1 MYRLFDTFFIMIQL
15 VFINVNEYLP
25 KTFFCDTISLYNNLR
40 GEFMPPVYEYDKV
53 PSPRSVGDVPRFLK
67 ELLGGF
73 FKRFFY
79 IVGIVWQTGHWI
91 LFLMTFLALFNGLTP
106 VIGALLSKEIIN
118 ELQAANTPVSEFFH
132 SRIFMLLIYLFIYR
146 VLKRLALTAGTAV
159 DSLSGELVIKQ
170 IKLRIMNK
178 SHELDLQYFDLPE
191 FYEKL
196 ENANREAG
204 MRPIQV
210 ITKTFTAAS
219 TLIELISY
227 IAVMATAPGLGLAAF
242 IIMAVSLPSAI
253 ISFIYRKRNFN
264 YKRRRSKDRREMNYY
279 SDVLVN
285 KDIVKE
291 VRIFGLTDFFAD
303 KFKKVFG
310 EYFKGL
316 RALVLS
322 ESLWQI
328 ALGTVSVIVNL
339 FFCGI
344 VALRVLSGEIMLGDY
359 TLYTGAI
366 MSIATCIATLISTS
380 AGVYEGTLF
389 IDNLMYFMNKSPSIV
404 PTVTP
409 GAKVKRDAP
418 HTIEFKN
425 VSFHYPGSERCVLQN
440 INITFS
446 PGQTTVLVG
455 LNGAGK
461 TTLIK
466 LLTRLYDPTDGVIL
480 LDGRDIREYDLE
492 SLYGMF
498 GIIFQ
503 DFGRYA
509 VTVGEN
515 ISFGDL
521 SLTPSHDSLMEAA
534 RQSNADG
541 FIEKLPQGIDTPLTR
556 QFERTG
562 SELSGGQWQKLAIA
576 RAFYSRS
583 DILVLDEPTAS
594 LDPLAEQEIFNE
606 FDRLRSGKMSIFVS
620 HRLSSAT
627 TAGQIIVLEG
637 GRVVEKGTHKE
648 LMEQKGKYYNLFSV
662 QAKRYVEGTK

>member
-1 MYRLFDTFFIMIQL
+1 
-15 VFINVNEYLP
+15 
-25 KTFFCDTISLYNNLR
+25 
-40 GEFMPPVYEYDKV
+40 MPPVYEYDKV
-53 PSPRSVGDVPRFLK
+53 PPPRSVGDVPRFLK

-204 MRPIQV
+204 IRPIQV

-316 RALVLS
+316 RALILS

-328 ALGTVSVIVNL
+328 ALGIVSVIVNL

-389 IDNLMYFMNKSPSIV
+389 IDNLMYFMNKSPGIV

-409 GAKVKRDAP
+409 GAKVKRNAP

-440 INITFS
+440 VNITFS

-648 LMEQKGKYYNLFSV
+648 LMKQKGKYYNLFSV

>member
-1 MYRLFDTFFIMIQL
+1 
-15 VFINVNEYLP
+15 
-25 KTFFCDTISLYNNLR
+25 
-40 GEFMPPVYEYDKV
+40 MPPVYEYDKV
-53 PSPRSVGDVPRFLK
+53 PPPRSVGDVPRFLK

-204 MRPIQV
+204 IRPIQV

-316 RALVLS
+316 RTLILS

-328 ALGTVSVIVNL
+328 ALGIVSVIVNL

-389 IDNLMYFMNKSPSIV
+389 IDNLMYFMNKSPGIV

-409 GAKVKRDAP
+409 GAKVKRNAP

-440 INITFS
+440 VNITFS

-521 SLTPSHDSLMEAA
+521 SLMPSHDSLMEAA

-648 LMEQKGKYYNLFSV
+648 LMKQKGKYYNLFSV

>member
-1 MYRLFDTFFIMIQL
+1 
-15 VFINVNEYLP
+15 
-25 KTFFCDTISLYNNLR
+25 
-40 GEFMPPVYEYDKV
+40 MPPVYEYDKV
-53 PSPRSVGDVPRFLK
+53 PPPRSVGDVPRFLK

-159 DSLSGELVIKQ
+159 DNLSGELVIKQ

-227 IAVMATAPGLGLAAF
+227 IAVMVTAPGLGLAAF

-316 RALVLS
+316 RTLILS

-328 ALGTVSVIVNL
+328 ALGIVSVIVNL

-389 IDNLMYFMNKSPSIV
+389 IDNLMYFMNKSPGIV

-409 GAKVKRDAP
+409 GAKVKRNAP

-521 SLTPSHDSLMEAA
+521 SLTPGNDSLMEAA

>member
-1 MYRLFDTFFIMIQL
+1 
-15 VFINVNEYLP
+15 
-25 KTFFCDTISLYNNLR
+25 
-40 GEFMPPVYEYDKV
+40 MPPVYEYDKV
-53 PSPRSVGDVPRFLK
+53 PPPRSVGDVPRFLK

-79 IVGIVWQTGHWI
+79 IVGIIWQTGHWI

-316 RALVLS
+316 RTLILS
-322 ESLWQI
+322 ESLWQV
-328 ALGTVSVIVNL
+328 ALGIVSVIVNL

-389 IDNLMYFMNKSPSIV
+389 IDNLMYFMNKSPGIV

-409 GAKVKRDAP
+409 GAKVKRNAP

>member
-1 MYRLFDTFFIMIQL
+1 
-15 VFINVNEYLP
+15 
-25 KTFFCDTISLYNNLR
+25 
-40 GEFMPPVYEYDKV
+40 MPPVYEYDKV
-53 PSPRSVGDVPRFLK
+53 PPPRSVGDVPRFLK

-79 IVGIVWQTGHWI
+79 IVGIIWQTGHWI

-118 ELQAANTPVSEFFH
+118 ELQAADTPVSEFFH

-227 IAVMATAPGLGLAAF
+227 IAVMATSPGLGLAAF

-316 RALVLS
+316 RTLILS

-328 ALGTVSVIVNL
+328 ALGIVSVIVNL

-389 IDNLMYFMNKSPSIV
+389 IDNLMYFMNKSPGIV

-409 GAKVKRDAP
+409 GAKVKRNAP

>member
-1 MYRLFDTFFIMIQL
+1 
-15 VFINVNEYLP
+15 
-25 KTFFCDTISLYNNLR
+25 
-40 GEFMPPVYEYDKV
+40 MPPVYEYDKV
-53 PSPRSVGDVPRFLK
+53 PPPRSVGDVPRFLK

-79 IVGIVWQTGHWI
+79 IVGIIWQTGHWI

-316 RALVLS
+316 RTLILS

-328 ALGTVSVIVNL
+328 ALGIVSVIVNL

-389 IDNLMYFMNKSPSIV
+389 IDNLMYFMNKSPGIV
-404 PTVTP
+404 PAVTP
-409 GAKVKRDAP
+409 GAKVKRNAP

-440 INITFS
+440 VNITFS

-637 GRVVEKGTHKE
+637 GRVAEKGTHKE

>member
-1 MYRLFDTFFIMIQL
+1 
-15 VFINVNEYLP
+15 
-25 KTFFCDTISLYNNLR
+25 
-40 GEFMPPVYEYDKV
+40 MPPVYEYDKV
-53 PSPRSVGDVPRFLK
+53 PPPRSVGDVPRFLK

-204 MRPIQV
+204 IRPIQV

-316 RALVLS
+316 RALILS

-328 ALGTVSVIVNL
+328 ALGIVSVIVNL

-389 IDNLMYFMNKSPSIV
+389 IDNLMYFMNKSPGIV

-409 GAKVKRDAP
+409 GAKVKRNSP

>member
-1 MYRLFDTFFIMIQL
+1 
-15 VFINVNEYLP
+15 
-25 KTFFCDTISLYNNLR
+25 
-40 GEFMPPVYEYDKV
+40 MPPVYEYDKV
-53 PSPRSVGDVPRFLK
+53 PPPRSVGDVPRFLK

-159 DSLSGELVIKQ
+159 DNLSGELVIKQ

-227 IAVMATAPGLGLAAF
+227 IAVMATSPGLGLAAF

-316 RALVLS
+316 RTLILS

-328 ALGTVSVIVNL
+328 ALGIVSVIVNL

-389 IDNLMYFMNKSPSIV
+389 IDNLMYFMNKSPGIV

-409 GAKVKRDAP
+409 GAKVKRNAP

-521 SLTPSHDSLMEAA
+521 SLTPSHDSLMVAA

-637 GRVVEKGTHKE
+637 GRVAEKGTHKE

>member
-1 MYRLFDTFFIMIQL
+1 
-15 VFINVNEYLP
+15 
-25 KTFFCDTISLYNNLR
+25 
-40 GEFMPPVYEYDKV
+40 MPPVYEYDKV
-53 PSPRSVGDVPRFLK
+53 PPPRSVGDVPRFLK

-204 MRPIQV
+204 IRPIQV

-253 ISFIYRKRNFN
+253 ISFIYRKRNFS

-316 RALVLS
+316 RALILS

-328 ALGTVSVIVNL
+328 ALGIVSVIFNL

-389 IDNLMYFMNKSPSIV
+389 IDNLMYFMNKSPGIV

-409 GAKVKRDAP
+409 GAKVKRNAP

>member
-1 MYRLFDTFFIMIQL
+1 
-15 VFINVNEYLP
+15 
-25 KTFFCDTISLYNNLR
+25 
-40 GEFMPPVYEYDKV
+40 MPPVYEYDKV

-328 ALGTVSVIVNL
+328 ALGIVSVIVNL

-344 VALRVLSGEIMLGDY
+344 VTLRVLSGEIMLGDY

-389 IDNLMYFMNKSPSIV
+389 IDNLMYFMNKSPGIV

-409 GAKVKRDAP
+409 GAKVKRNAP

>member
-1 MYRLFDTFFIMIQL
+1 
-15 VFINVNEYLP
+15 
-25 KTFFCDTISLYNNLR
+25 
-40 GEFMPPVYEYDKV
+40 
-53 PSPRSVGDVPRFLK
+53 
-67 ELLGGF
+67 
-73 FKRFFY
+73 
-79 IVGIVWQTGHWI
+79 
-91 LFLMTFLALFNGLTP
+91 
-106 VIGALLSKEIIN
+106 
-118 ELQAANTPVSEFFH
+118 
-132 SRIFMLLIYLFIYR
+132 
-146 VLKRLALTAGTAV
+146 
-159 DSLSGELVIKQ
+159 
-170 IKLRIMNK
+170 MNK

-227 IAVMATAPGLGLAAF
+227 IAVMATSPGLGLAAF

-316 RALVLS
+316 RTLILS

-328 ALGTVSVIVNL
+328 ALGIVSVIVNL

-521 SLTPSHDSLMEAA
+521 SLTPSHDSLMVAA

>member
-1 MYRLFDTFFIMIQL
+1 
-15 VFINVNEYLP
+15 
-25 KTFFCDTISLYNNLR
+25 
-40 GEFMPPVYEYDKV
+40 MPPVYEYDKV
-53 PSPRSVGDVPRFLK
+53 PPPRSVGDVPRFLK

-310 EYFKGL
+310 EYFRGL
-316 RALVLS
+316 RALILS

-328 ALGTVSVIVNL
+328 ALGIVSVIVNL

-389 IDNLMYFMNKSPSIV
+389 IDNLMYFMNKSPGIV

-409 GAKVKRDAP
+409 GAKVKRNAP

-440 INITFS
+440 VNITFS

>member
-1 MYRLFDTFFIMIQL
+1 
-15 VFINVNEYLP
+15 
-25 KTFFCDTISLYNNLR
+25 
-40 GEFMPPVYEYDKV
+40 MPPVYEYDKV
-53 PSPRSVGDVPRFLK
+53 PPPRSVGDVPRFLK

-227 IAVMATAPGLGLAAF
+227 IAVMVTAPGLGLAAF

-316 RALVLS
+316 RTLILS

-328 ALGTVSVIVNL
+328 ALGIVSVIVNL

-521 SLTPSHDSLMEAA
+521 SLTPSHDSLMVAA

>member
-1 MYRLFDTFFIMIQL
+1 
-15 VFINVNEYLP
+15 
-25 KTFFCDTISLYNNLR
+25 
-40 GEFMPPVYEYDKV
+40 MPPVYEYDKV
-53 PSPRSVGDVPRFLK
+53 PPPRSVGDVPRFLK

-79 IVGIVWQTGHWI
+79 IVGIIWQTGHWI

-118 ELQAANTPVSEFFH
+118 ELQAADTPVSEFFH

-316 RALVLS
+316 RTLILS

-328 ALGTVSVIVNL
+328 ALGIVSVIVNL

-389 IDNLMYFMNKSPSIV
+389 IDNLMYFMNKSPGIV
-404 PTVTP
+404 PAVTP
-409 GAKVKRDAP
+409 GAKVKRNAP

-440 INITFS
+440 VNITFS

>member
-1 MYRLFDTFFIMIQL
+1 
-15 VFINVNEYLP
+15 
-25 KTFFCDTISLYNNLR
+25 
-40 GEFMPPVYEYDKV
+40 MPPVYEYDKV
-53 PSPRSVGDVPRFLK
+53 PPPRSVGDVPRFLK

-316 RALVLS
+316 RALILS

-328 ALGTVSVIVNL
+328 ALGIVSVIVNL

-389 IDNLMYFMNKSPSIV
+389 IDNLMYFMNKSPGIV

-409 GAKVKRDAP
+409 GAKVKRNAP

>member
-1 MYRLFDTFFIMIQL
+1 
-15 VFINVNEYLP
+15 
-25 KTFFCDTISLYNNLR
+25 
-40 GEFMPPVYEYDKV
+40 MPPVYEYDKV
-53 PSPRSVGDVPRFLK
+53 PPPRSVGDVPRFLK

-159 DSLSGELVIKQ
+159 DNLSGELVIKQ

-227 IAVMATAPGLGLAAF
+227 IAVMATSPGLGLAAF

-316 RALVLS
+316 RTLILS

-328 ALGTVSVIVNL
+328 ALGIVSVIVNL

-521 SLTPSHDSLMEAA
+521 SLTPSNDSLMEAA

-637 GRVVEKGTHKE
+637 GRVAEKGTHKE

>member
-1 MYRLFDTFFIMIQL
+1 
-15 VFINVNEYLP
+15 
-25 KTFFCDTISLYNNLR
+25 
-40 GEFMPPVYEYDKV
+40 MPPVYEYDKV
-53 PSPRSVGDVPRFLK
+53 PPPRSVGDVPRFLK

-159 DSLSGELVIKQ
+159 DNLSGELVIKQ

-227 IAVMATAPGLGLAAF
+227 IAVMATSPGLGLAAF

-316 RALVLS
+316 RTLILS

-328 ALGTVSVIVNL
+328 ALGIVSVIVNL

-389 IDNLMYFMNKSPSIV
+389 IDNLMYFMNKSPGIV

-409 GAKVKRDAP
+409 GAKVKRNAP

-425 VSFHYPGSERCVLQN
+425 VSFHYPGSERCALQN

-521 SLTPSHDSLMEAA
+521 SLTPSHDSLMVAA

>member
-1 MYRLFDTFFIMIQL
+1 
-15 VFINVNEYLP
+15 
-25 KTFFCDTISLYNNLR
+25 
-40 GEFMPPVYEYDKV
+40 MPPVYEYDKV
-53 PSPRSVGDVPRFLK
+53 PPPRSVGDVPRFLK

-204 MRPIQV
+204 IRPIQV

-310 EYFKGL
+310 EYFRGL
-316 RALVLS
+316 RALILS

-328 ALGTVSVIVNL
+328 ALGIVSVIVNL

-389 IDNLMYFMNKSPSIV
+389 IDNLMYFMNKSPGIV

-409 GAKVKRDAP
+409 GAKVKRNAP

-492 SLYGMF
+492 SLYGLF

-637 GRVVEKGTHKE
+637 GRVAEKGTHKE

>member
-1 MYRLFDTFFIMIQL
+1 
-15 VFINVNEYLP
+15 
-25 KTFFCDTISLYNNLR
+25 
-40 GEFMPPVYEYDKV
+40 
-53 PSPRSVGDVPRFLK
+53 
-67 ELLGGF
+67 
-73 FKRFFY
+73 
-79 IVGIVWQTGHWI
+79 
-91 LFLMTFLALFNGLTP
+91 MTFLALFNGLTP

-204 MRPIQV
+204 IRPIQV

-310 EYFKGL
+310 EYFRGL
-316 RALVLS
+316 RALILS

-328 ALGTVSVIVNL
+328 ALGIVSVIVNL

-389 IDNLMYFMNKSPSIV
+389 IDNLMYFMNKSPGIV

-409 GAKVKRDAP
+409 GAKVKRNAP

-446 PGQTTVLVG
+446 PEQTTVLVG

-556 QFERTG
+556 QFARTG

-648 LMEQKGKYYNLFSV
+648 LMDQKGKYYNLFSV

>member
-1 MYRLFDTFFIMIQL
+1 
-15 VFINVNEYLP
+15 
-25 KTFFCDTISLYNNLR
+25 
-40 GEFMPPVYEYDKV
+40 MPPVYEYDKV
-53 PSPRSVGDVPRFLK
+53 PPPRSVGDVPRFLK

-316 RALVLS
+316 RTLVLS

-328 ALGTVSVIVNL
+328 ALGIVSVIVNL
-339 FFCGI
+339 LFCGI

-389 IDNLMYFMNKSPSIV
+389 IDNLMYFMNKSPGIV
-404 PTVTP
+404 PMVTP

>member
-1 MYRLFDTFFIMIQL
+1 
-15 VFINVNEYLP
+15 
-25 KTFFCDTISLYNNLR
+25 
-40 GEFMPPVYEYDKV
+40 MPPVYEYDKV
-53 PSPRSVGDVPRFLK
+53 PPPRSVGDVPRFLK

-159 DSLSGELVIKQ
+159 DNLSGELVIKQ

-227 IAVMATAPGLGLAAF
+227 IAVMATSPGLGLAAF

-316 RALVLS
+316 RTLILS

-328 ALGTVSVIVNL
+328 ALGIVSVIVNL

-389 IDNLMYFMNKSPSIV
+389 IDNLMYFMNKSPGIV

-409 GAKVKRDAP
+409 GAKVKRNAP

-521 SLTPSHDSLMEAA
+521 SLTPSHDSLMVAA

>member
-1 MYRLFDTFFIMIQL
+1 
-15 VFINVNEYLP
+15 
-25 KTFFCDTISLYNNLR
+25 
-40 GEFMPPVYEYDKV
+40 MPPVYEYDKV
-53 PSPRSVGDVPRFLK
+53 PPPRSVGDVPRFLK

-79 IVGIVWQTGHWI
+79 IVGIIWQTGHWI

-316 RALVLS
+316 RTLILS

-328 ALGTVSVIVNL
+328 ALGIVSVIVNL

-389 IDNLMYFMNKSPSIV
+389 IDNLMYFMNKSPGIV

-637 GRVVEKGTHKE
+637 GRVAEKGTHKE

>member
-1 MYRLFDTFFIMIQL
+1 
-15 VFINVNEYLP
+15 
-25 KTFFCDTISLYNNLR
+25 
-40 GEFMPPVYEYDKV
+40 MPPVYEYDKV
-53 PSPRSVGDVPRFLK
+53 PPPRSVGDVPRFLK

-118 ELQAANTPVSEFFH
+118 ELQAANTPVPEFFH

-204 MRPIQV
+204 IRPIQV
-210 ITKTFTAAS
+210 ITKTFTATS

-316 RALVLS
+316 RALILS

-328 ALGTVSVIVNL
+328 ALGIVSVIVNL

-389 IDNLMYFMNKSPSIV
+389 IDNLMYFMNKSPGIV

-409 GAKVKRDAP
+409 GAKVKRNAP

-521 SLTPSHDSLMEAA
+521 SLMPSHDSLMEAA

>member
-1 MYRLFDTFFIMIQL
+1 
-15 VFINVNEYLP
+15 
-25 KTFFCDTISLYNNLR
+25 
-40 GEFMPPVYEYDKV
+40 MPPVYEYDKV
-53 PSPRSVGDVPRFLK
+53 PPPRSVGDVPRFLK

-204 MRPIQV
+204 IRPIQV

-316 RALVLS
+316 RALILS

-328 ALGTVSVIVNL
+328 ALGIVSVIVNL

-389 IDNLMYFMNKSPSIV
+389 IDNLMYFMNKSPGIV

-409 GAKVKRDAP
+409 GAKVKRNAP

-521 SLTPSHDSLMEAA
+521 SLMPSHDSLMEAA

>member
-1 MYRLFDTFFIMIQL
+1 
-15 VFINVNEYLP
+15 
-25 KTFFCDTISLYNNLR
+25 
-40 GEFMPPVYEYDKV
+40 MPPVYEYDKV
-53 PSPRSVGDVPRFLK
+53 PPPRSVGDVPRFLK

-79 IVGIVWQTGHWI
+79 IVGIIWQTGHWI

-118 ELQAANTPVSEFFH
+118 ELQAADTPVSEFFH

-316 RALVLS
+316 RTLILS

-328 ALGTVSVIVNL
+328 ALGIVSVIVNL

-389 IDNLMYFMNKSPSIV
+389 IDNLMYFMNKSPGIV

-409 GAKVKRDAP
+409 GAKVKRNAP

-440 INITFS
+440 VNITFS

>member
-1 MYRLFDTFFIMIQL
+1 
-15 VFINVNEYLP
+15 
-25 KTFFCDTISLYNNLR
+25 
-40 GEFMPPVYEYDKV
+40 MPPVYEYDKV
-53 PSPRSVGDVPRFLK
+53 PPPRSVGDVPRFLK

-159 DSLSGELVIKQ
+159 DNLSGELVIKQ

-227 IAVMATAPGLGLAAF
+227 IAVMATSPGLGLAAF

-316 RALVLS
+316 RTLILS

-328 ALGTVSVIVNL
+328 ALGIVSVIVNL

-389 IDNLMYFMNKSPSIV
+389 IDNLMYFMNKSPGIV

-521 SLTPSHDSLMEAA
+521 SLTPSHDSLMVAA

-637 GRVVEKGTHKE
+637 GRVAEKGTHKE

>member
-1 MYRLFDTFFIMIQL
+1 
-15 VFINVNEYLP
+15 
-25 KTFFCDTISLYNNLR
+25 
-40 GEFMPPVYEYDKV
+40 MPPVYEYDKV
-53 PSPRSVGDVPRFLK
+53 PPPRSVGDVPRFLK

-159 DSLSGELVIKQ
+159 DNLSGELVIKQ

-227 IAVMATAPGLGLAAF
+227 IAVMATSPGLGLAAF

-316 RALVLS
+316 RTLILS

-328 ALGTVSVIVNL
+328 ALGIVSVIVNL

-389 IDNLMYFMNKSPSIV
+389 IDNLMYFMNKSPGIV

-409 GAKVKRDAP
+409 GAKVKRNAP
-418 HTIEFKN
+418 HTIEFKK

-521 SLTPSHDSLMEAA
+521 SLTPGNDSLMEAA

-637 GRVVEKGTHKE
+637 GRVAEKGTHKE

>member
-1 MYRLFDTFFIMIQL
+1 
-15 VFINVNEYLP
+15 
-25 KTFFCDTISLYNNLR
+25 
-40 GEFMPPVYEYDKV
+40 MPPVYEYDKV
-53 PSPRSVGDVPRFLK
+53 PPPRSVGDVPRFLK

-316 RALVLS
+316 RTLVLS

-328 ALGTVSVIVNL
+328 ALGIVSVIVNL

-389 IDNLMYFMNKSPSIV
+389 IDNLMYFMNKSPGIV

-521 SLTPSHDSLMEAA
+521 SLTPNHDSLMEAA

>member
-1 MYRLFDTFFIMIQL
+1 
-15 VFINVNEYLP
+15 
-25 KTFFCDTISLYNNLR
+25 
-40 GEFMPPVYEYDKV
+40 MPPVYEYDKV
-53 PSPRSVGDVPRFLK
+53 PPPRSVGDVPRFLK

-204 MRPIQV
+204 IRPIQV

-316 RALVLS
+316 RALILS

-328 ALGTVSVIVNL
+328 ALGIVSVIVNL

-389 IDNLMYFMNKSPSIV
+389 IDNLMYFMNKSPGIV

-409 GAKVKRDAP
+409 GAKVKRNAP

-534 RQSNADG
+534 RKSNADG

>member
-1 MYRLFDTFFIMIQL
+1 
-15 VFINVNEYLP
+15 
-25 KTFFCDTISLYNNLR
+25 
-40 GEFMPPVYEYDKV
+40 MPPVYEYDKV
-53 PSPRSVGDVPRFLK
+53 PPPRSVGDVPRFLK

-328 ALGTVSVIVNL
+328 ALGIVSVIVNL

-389 IDNLMYFMNKSPSIV
+389 IDNLMYFMNKSPGIV

-409 GAKVKRDAP
+409 GAKVKRNAP